1 MTPLFTEAADVSVR
15 PAVPGDEVPLAQ
27 IQLEAWRATHGELLG
42 PEVLDSLDPAEF
54 RTRWAQAIS
63 APPGA
68 GYRVLV
74 ALSGAA
80 VVGFASVV
88 PVAPAAASEGAG
100 PDDDTAPGGE
110 VLALE
115 VAPGERRSG
124 HGSRLLAAVVDLLR
138 EDGATTVQLWVLD
151 GDTARQTFLSSAGL
165 GPAGPVRTL
174 GREGDPRHVT
184 ERLWGAEI

>member
-15 PAVPGDEVPLAQ
+15 PAVPGDEVPLAA

-42 PEVLDSLDPAEF
+42 TEVLDSLDPAEF
-54 RTRWAQAIS
+54 RSRWAQAIS
-63 APPGA
+63 APPGP

-74 ALSGAA
+74 ALNGSA
-80 VVGFASVV
+80 VVGFASVA
-88 PVAPAAASEGAG
+88 PVLPSPQGTG
-100 PDDDTAPGGE
+100 PDHDTAPGGE

-115 VAPGERRSG
+115 VTPAERRTG

-151 GDTARQTFLSSAGL
+151 GDTARETFLSSAGL
-165 GPAGPVRTL
+165 GAIGPARTL
-174 GREGDPRHVT
+174 GREGDPRGVT